1 MVFFP
6 RRVKRK
12 GEWDNKTAWNRVKDR
27 WIREGEKARQT
38 DRDRETYRK
47 KKEWERERNFEY
59 LPWNFK

>member
-38 DRDRETYRK
+38 DRDRKRQ
-47 KKEWERERNFEY
+47 RDI
-59 LPWNFK
+59 